1 ILCPVY
7 EKENVQKLD
16 KQRNL
21 SEALATHSTVT
32 SRPSRKEMGEDQM
45 KEVGVLLT
53 YPFLPYLI
61 ESLDRKFTTYKL
73 WELQNREA
81 FLAEHSHSIRGVA
94 CNTKAGM
101 TAELIDALPHL
112 EIVVTNSVG
121 LNNVDLDKCRER
133 NIAVANTPDV
143 LTDDVADLAM
153 ALMLDSL
160 RHISAA
166 DRYVRHQSWH
176 HKGDYKLTTKL
187 SGKRVGIVG
196 LGRIGSAIAKR
207 AQAFGCSIAYYSR
220 SKKPDVP
227 FMYHSNVID
236 LAASS
241 DVLVVACS
249 LTKDTHHIVN
259 KSVLDALGTKGTL
272 VNVGRGALVDEK
284 ELVKALVEGRIQGAG
299 LDVFEN
305 EPHVPQ
311 ELYNL
316 ENVVMV
322 PHMGC
327 ATWETTK
334 AMADLIVGNLEAH
347 FSKKPLLT
355 PVPL

>member
-1 ILCPVY
+1 MG
-7 EKENVQKLD
+7 EQKL
-16 KQRNL
+16 KQ
-21 SEALATHSTVT
+21 A
-32 SRPSRKEMGEDQM
+32 
-45 KEVGVLLT
+45 GVLIT
-53 YPFLPYLI
+53 YLSMPYLI

-73 WELQNREA
+73 YESHDREA
-81 FLAEHSHSIRGVA
+81 FLTQHSQSIRGVVCGRKDGINA
-94 CNTKAGM
+94 HM
-101 TAELIDALPHL
+101 IDALPCL
-112 EIVVTNSVG
+112 EIVATSSVG
-121 LNNVDLDKCRER
+121 FDKVDLAKCRQR
-133 NIAVANTPDV
+133 NIAVVYTPDV
-143 LTDDVADLAM
+143 LTDDVADLTI
-153 ALMLDSL
+153 ALMLDAL
-160 RHISAA
+160 RQISAS
-166 DRYVRHQSWH
+166 DRYVRQGLWQS
-176 HKGDYKLTTKL
+176 KGDYKLTCKL